1 MTRFLICALIASE
14 FAATAGWHMLQY
26 KLHHRR
32 RASDIMSSLM
42 YSLLAVSYF
51 AYGTETMFFDISS
64 NTGYIADGLVAL
76 TLGFFVIRRLV
87 LGIKASKRST
97 TNK

>member
-14 FAATAGWHMLQY
+14 FAAAAGWHMLQY
-26 KLHHRR
+26 KLQHRR
-32 RASDIMSSLM
+32 RASDIMSSLT

-64 NTGYIADGLVAL
+64 NIGYTADGLIAL

-87 LGIKASKRST
+87 LGIKTSKSAT

>member
-1 MTRFLICALIASE
+1 MTRFLIYALIASE
-14 FAATAGWHMLQY
+14 LAATAGWHMLQY

-64 NTGYIADGLVAL
+64 NVGYAADGLIAL
-76 TLGFFVIRRLV
+76 TLGFFVTRRLV
-87 LGIKASKRST
+87 LGIKTSKSAT